1 MSRRATLLRSL
12 TDLVAL
18 FSTRPLDSSTLREL
32 ATLIV
37 DEERWGSAHDLFQR
51 IRAKSLVAERSNS
64 EVASAQ
70 YRFEEACAKTLYN
83 LSGREA
89 PFDADAPYWIVP
101 TALLLAKAVGLAEI
115 EVTSRVAV

>member
-1 MSRRATLLRSL
+1 MNRRASLLRSL

-18 FSTRPLDSSTLREL
+18 FSARSLDSSTLQEIAAL
-32 ATLIV
+32 V
-37 DEERWGSAHDLFQR
+37 SDEEHWGSAHDLFQR
-51 IRAKSLVAERSNS
+51 IRAKVLMAERSNS
-64 EVASAQ
+64 EAASAQ

-83 LSGREA
+83 LSGHKA

-101 TALLLAKAVGLAEI
+101 TALALAKIVGLPEI